1 MSFWNGR
8 KVLVTGGAGFIG
20 SHLTEALVA
29 RGAQVTVFTRYSSR
43 GVAGAIEDM
52 TAAARDSLRV
62 IIGDLKDPAGVDA
75 AVAGHDV
82 VFHLAAHIGIPY
94 SYIHPLDVMQ
104 TNAMGTAHVLEACR
118 RHAVAKMVA
127 FSTSEVYG
135 SALYAPIDEAHPIQ
149 AQSPYAASKVA
160 ADALALSYWRSFGTP
175 VALCRPF
182 NTYGPRQPARAVLPT
197 IIGQALHGAPR
208 IRLGS
213 LTPTR
218 DFLFVAD
225 AVAGTIGVAESD
237 ATLGEVVNLGT
248 GNEITI
254 GDAAAVILRVIG
266 RDIPIEE
273 DTARIRPEK
282 SEVVRL
288 IADHSKATRLIGWR
302 PQMSFE
308 QGIAATVDW
317 VRRHPGFLVDQ
328 TYQV

>member
-1 MSFWNGR
+1 MSFWTGR

-29 RGAQVTVFTRYSSR
+29 RGARVTVFTRYSSR
-43 GVAGAIEDM
+43 GVGGAVKDLDGP
-52 TAAARDSLRV
+52 TRDALR
-62 IIGDLKDPAGVDA
+62 IIMGDLKDPAGVDA
-75 AVAGHDV
+75 AVAGQEV

-94 SYIHPLDVMQ
+94 SYVHPLDVMQ
-104 TNAMGTAHVLEACR
+104 TNATGTAHVLEACR
-118 RHAVAKMVA
+118 RHGVGKLVA

-135 SALYAPIDEAHPIQ
+135 SALYAPIDEAHPLQ

-197 IIGQALHGAPR
+197 IIGQALNADR
-208 IRLGS
+208 IRLGA

-218 DFLFVAD
+218 DFLFVKD
-225 AVAGTIGVAESD
+225 TVEGTIRVAESE

-248 GNEITI
+248 GTEITI
-254 GDAAAVILRVIG
+254 GDAAAVILRVVG
-266 RDIPIEE
+266 RDLPIEE
-273 DTARIRPEK
+273 DPARIRPAK

-288 IADHSKATRLIGWR
+288 IADYAKAERLLGWR
-302 PQMSFE
+302 PTTSFE
-308 QGIAATVDW
+308 QGIAQTVEW
-317 VRRHPGFLVDQ
+317 VRRHPGFLVDAS
-328 TYQV
+328 YQV